1 VTSLG
6 PPPPGLELVTHLALP
21 QLCGQLLY
29 VGFQG
34 ETLPDPLIQAIE
46 AGLRGGVVLFSRN
59 CPGLEQTWRLCRA
72 IASAAPTEMPLLIAV
87 DEEGGRVSRMPAGV
101 VKLPSMRR
109 LGSTG
114 DPARCYRA
122 AALLARQLSAMG
134 ISCDFAPVLDVDASH
149 DGSIIGDRSF
159 SGDPHCAAQLAL
171 AFARGLEDHGIA
183 PCGKHFPGHGG
194 TELDSHY
201 VLPRLDVSR
210 SVLDARELVPFREA
224 VAAKIPALMTAHV
237 AYRAF
242 VSELPATLNP
252 QICRQLLRSEM
263 GFAGVLFSDDLEM
276 GAVNDRDGIEQN
288 AVASIR
294 AGCDGLLIC
303 SQQDLA
309 DRALEALVSAAEQE
323 PEFSVLVERSAIRML
338 GMRRRFPPRPALSL
352 TDLQQILGRDQNLA
366 KALADTEID

>member
-1 VTSLG
+1 MTSLG
-6 PPPPGLELVTHLALP
+6 PPPPGLELVAHLALP

-34 ETLPDPLIQAIE
+34 KTLPEPLAQAIE

-59 CPGLEQTWRLCRA
+59 CSGLEQTWRLCRA
-72 IASAAPTEMPLLIAV
+72 IASVAPADMPALIAV
-87 DEEGGRVSRMPAGV
+87 DEEGGRVSRMPEGV

-109 LGSTG
+109 LGNVG
-114 DPARCYRA
+114 DPGRCYRA
-122 AALLARQLSAMG
+122 AALLARQLSAIG
-134 ISCDFAPVLDVDASH
+134 VSCDFAPVLDVDASP

-159 SGDPHCAAQLAL
+159 SGDPHRAAQLAL
-171 AFARGLEDHGIA
+171 AFARGLEDSGIV

-194 TELDSHY
+194 TVLDSHR

-210 SVLDARELVPFREA
+210 SALDTRELVPFREA

-237 AYRAF
+237 VYRTF
-242 VSELPATLNP
+242 DPELPATLNP
-252 QICRQLLRSEM
+252 QICRELLRAEM

-276 GAVNDRDGIEQN
+276 RALSDRGSIEEN
-288 AVASIR
+288 SVAAIR

-309 DRALEALVSAAEQE
+309 DRALEALVSTAEQD
-323 PEFSVLVERSAIRML
+323 PEFSAVVERSAIRLL
-338 GMRRRFPPRPALSL
+338 GMRRRFPSRPALSL
-352 TDLQQILGRDQNLA
+352 TDLQQIIARDQEVA
-366 KALADTEID
+366 EILADFEVE